1 MITSDVN
8 YKLINNS
15 STLQTEELKD
25 RTIESFKSRHEDLKR
40 FYINQHVSEY
50 IDDDIEHEFYNYF
63 LSVDVAYDEFV
74 RFQISYGGP
83 QEEFRIFKDGHI
95 EYCFLDWFTGYS
107 LDVTDNKIAQ
117 WLKESFIDIGFSYN
131 DNIFYDYKKLFEEI
145 ELVKIENE
153 E

>member
-1 MITSDVN
+1 MTTSDIN
-8 YKLINNS
+8 YKLMDNS

-25 RTIESFKSRHEDLKR
+25 KTIESFKSRHEDLKR
-40 FYINQHVSEY
+40 FYDTDRTYEE
-50 IDDDIEHEFYNYF
+50 DDNIWDYF
-63 LSVDVAYDEFV
+63 LCIDIGYDKYV
-74 RFQISYGGP
+74 RLQISWGGP

-95 EYCFLDWFTGYS
+95 EYCFLNWFQGYS

-117 WLKESFIDIGFSYN
+117 WLKDDIIEMGFSYN
-131 DNIFYDYKKLFEEI
+131 GDFRYTYKELFEQI